1 MLLPFMTVP
10 LPVVI
15 VFPISLLVVRVRV
28 VVVSVTSFFFVE
40 IKKCHVIVILICTTS
55 GISTTLTSFIT
66 GSVG

>member
-15 VFPISLLVVRVRV
+15 VFPISLLVVRMRV
-28 VVVSVTSFFFVE
+28 VVVSVTSLFFVE
-40 IKKCHVIVILICTTS
+40 KKKYHVIVILICTTS
-55 GISTTLTSFIT
+55 GISTTLISFIT